1 MLNWFTFITSKME
14 EFDEFALALLD
25 QLSVEINEEKEITKS
40 LSKAIQALPPTIK
53 FEGMDVLS
61 RNIFPKLAEKVFQF
75 TGISV
80 PSETKLEFLDLIEL
94 KQLKGKKVFPTKDSV
109 EFVNEL
115 FTTIAHENSD
125 EMARLMKK
133 DPVKFLVY
141 STYAKSYISKISTTY
156 GDYLDSTIFLNKF
169 VLSSYP
175 QIILQKQGEPYEA
188 KFAYVNSGYVGALKM
203 TILEEQIH
211 AIQGNL
217 HDINKKAVMEVNA
230 INEEL
235 AKIILSLDDS
245 TVNKLSEYLQL
256 PPVPE
261 EFPIAR
267 RANLFFMLNP
277 DTFIVGVLGPD
288 VMTFTKVTID
298 PKISEMLPQLLDI
311 YQRWLKPIQIHH
323 AAFSTMEGMAEFAVQ
338 NILKD
343 DKEFQDYLVTF
354 ANTDISSY
362 QVRKSMGMD
371 FTSTV
376 FSKIGKDTY
385 RTLINNPPTTREL
398 KNPETYLKRL

>member
-1 MLNWFTFITSKME
+1 MLNWFTFTTNKME

-25 QLSVEINEEKEITKS
+25 QISIEINEEENITKS
-40 LSKAIQALPPTIK
+40 LSKATQALSTTIK
-53 FEGMDVLS
+53 FEDISVLS
-61 RNIFPKLAEKVFQF
+61 KNIFPKMAEKVAQF
-75 TGISV
+75 TGISI

-94 KQLKGKKVFPTKDSV
+94 KQLKGKKVFATKDSV

-115 FTTIAHENSD
+115 FTAIAHENSGKISQ
-125 EMARLMKK
+125 LMKK

-235 AKIILSLDDS
+235 AKIILTLDDS
-245 TVNKLSEYLQL
+245 IVNKLSEYLQL

-323 AAFSTMEGMAEFAVQ
+323 AVFSTTEGMAEFAVQ

-362 QVRKSMGMD
+362 QVRKNMGMD
-371 FTSTV
+371 FISTV
-376 FSKIGKDTY
+376 FSKLGKNTY
-385 RTLINNPPTTREL
+385 QTLIDNPPTTREL

>member
-1 MLNWFTFITSKME
+1 ME
-14 EFDEFALALLD
+14 EFEEFALALLD

-40 LSKAIQALPPTIK
+40 LSKAVQTLPTTVK
-53 FEGMDVLS
+53 FEDIEMLS
-61 RNIFPKLAEKVFQF
+61 KAIFPKMAEKIAQF

-80 PSETKLEFLDLIEL
+80 PPETKLEFLDLIEL
-94 KQLKGKKVFPTKDSV
+94 KKLKGKKVFATKDSI

-115 FTTIAHENSD
+115 FTSIALEKSD
-125 EMARLMKK
+125 RIAQLMKK

-175 QIILQKQGEPYEA
+175 QIILQKQGEPYEP
-188 KFAYVNSGYVGALKM
+188 KFEYVNSGYIGALKM

-211 AIQGNL
+211 AIQSNL
-217 HDINKKAVMEVNA
+217 HEINKKAVNEVNS

-235 AKIILSLDDS
+235 AKIILTLDDT
-245 TVNKLSEYLQL
+245 TVNKLSDYLQL
-256 PPVPE
+256 PHVPE

-298 PKISEMLPQLLDI
+298 PKISDMLPQLLDI

-323 AAFSTMEGMAEFAVQ
+323 AVFSTMEGMAEFAVQ

-362 QVRKSMGMD
+362 KVRKSIGMD

-376 FSKIGKDTY
+376 FAKLGKNTY
-385 RTLINNPPTTREL
+385 QTLIENPPTTREL
-398 KNPETYLKRL
+398 KNPESYLKRI